1 MKIFSPSRI
10 CAGSTLALLLVAAP
24 LFAQGYRQ
32 PFPFAADLR
41 QGNSARQNL
50 ALGNSLPGSALSNG
64 PEGSSPN
71 GSAGRPAQR
80 GPVGSSPN
88 AVVRPAQNQEHLA
101 QWMDRHSSLSLA
113 DQQRALQNEPGF
125 RELPAQVQQHYRE
138 ELAHL
143 NSMNP
148 QQRQRMLERNEA
160 LGYMTQP
167 QRQQW
172 RSAVQEL
179 HGLPTPRRQLVARAI
194 LSLRE
199 MPPQQRQQVINSA
212 AYRAQFSD
220 GERSL
225 LATIITVE
233 PYSPSRAPH
242 PAP

>member
-1 MKIFSPSRI
+1 MQR
-10 CAGSTLALLLVAAP
+10 
-24 LFAQGYRQ
+24 
-32 PFPFAADLR
+32 
-41 QGNSARQNL
+41 
-50 ALGNSLPGSALSNG
+50 
-64 PEGSSPN
+64 GSS
-71 GSAGRPAQR
+71 G
-80 GPVGSSPN
+80 GSSPN

-101 QWMDRHSSLSLA
+101 QWMDRHSNLSLA

-125 RELPAQVQQHYRE
+125 RELPAQVQQHYRDD
-138 ELAHL
+138 LARL
-143 NSMNP
+143 NNMNP

-199 MPPQQRQQVINSA
+199 MPPQQRQQVINSP
-212 AYRAQFSD
+212 AYRVQFSD
-220 GERSL
+220 AERSL